1 MYNYN
6 LKSMSCVVCLGLGF
20 SSVLESGYACFVF
33 CHERMVGVHHS
44 FMCSCVVFCLST
56 GPLTSFHWPCATVMF
71 IVLSSLVHFVEHM
84 ACGFLRVTIAN

>member
-1 MYNYN
+1 MLCVWGLVSVQCWNPDTRV
-6 LKSMSCVVCLGLGF
+6 LSFVMSAWWGF
-20 SSVLESGYACFVF
+20 ITV
-33 CHERMVGVHHS
+33 
-44 FMCSCVVFCLST
+44 SCARVVFCLST